1 MVARLLQLAH
11 QIVDVCNRGGS
22 ELLNDGRD
30 LRVSLW
36 LRSRL
41 CASKIANVAFSHQV
55 RGYSLEVRHLKFHK
69 MIPSWPIFHYLRR
82 RLMGGDPSG
91 PQGTATSSRT
101 NYVTTP
107 VSCTPIRPRAPTHAR
122 PPPPAV

>member
-1 MVARLLQLAH
+1 MVSRLLQLAH
-11 QIVDVCNRGGS
+11 QVVDVCNRGGS

-30 LRVSLW
+30 LHVSLW

-69 MIPSWPIFHYLRR
+69 MIPSSPNCHYLRR
-82 RLMGGDPSG
+82 RLMGGEPSG
-91 PQGTATSSRT
+91 GAFSLPNANQSQATKAASG
-101 NYVTTP
+101 
-107 VSCTPIRPRAPTHAR
+107 
-122 PPPPAV
+122 

>member
-41 CASKIANVAFSHQV
+41 CANKIANVAFSHQV
-55 RGYSLEVRHLKFHK
+55 RGYSLEVRQLKFHK
-69 MIPSWPIFHYLRR
+69 MIPSSPNFHYLRR
-82 RLMGGDPSG
+82 RLMGGEPSG
-91 PQGTATSSRT
+91 PQGTATSSPT
-101 NYVTTP
+101 NCGTMP
-107 VSCTPIRPRAPTHAR
+107 SPAQLRDARARTPIRDTSDTR
-122 PPPPAV
+122 

>member
-1 MVARLLQLAH
+1 MVARLLQFAH

-36 LRSRL
+36 LRSRV

-69 MIPSWPIFHYLRR
+69 MIPSSPNFHYLRR
-82 RLMGGDPSG
+82 RLMGGELSV
-91 PQGTATSSRT
+91 PQGIATSSRQNT
-101 NYVTTP
+101 GSRSQTG
-107 VSCTPIRPRAPTHAR
+107 
-122 PPPPAV
+122 

>member
-69 MIPSWPIFHYLRR
+69 MIPSSPNFHYLRR
-82 RLMGGDPSG
+82 GLMGGEPSG
-91 PQGTATSSRT
+91 PTAACG
-101 NYVTTP
+101 VVGLP
-107 VSCTPIRPRAPTHAR
+107 AVWAMPTRLLISAKVDQQAR
-122 PPPPAV
+122 PIN

>member
-1 MVARLLQLAH
+1 MVARLFQLAH

-30 LRVSLW
+30 LGVSLW
-36 LRSRL
+36 LHSRL

-69 MIPSWPIFHYLRR
+69 MIPSSPNFHHLRR
-82 RLMGGDPSG
+82 RLMGGEPFG
-91 PQGTATSSRT
+91 PQGIATVKHED
-101 NYVTTP
+101 YV
-107 VSCTPIRPRAPTHAR
+107 RLRQQYDQR
-122 PPPPAV
+122 